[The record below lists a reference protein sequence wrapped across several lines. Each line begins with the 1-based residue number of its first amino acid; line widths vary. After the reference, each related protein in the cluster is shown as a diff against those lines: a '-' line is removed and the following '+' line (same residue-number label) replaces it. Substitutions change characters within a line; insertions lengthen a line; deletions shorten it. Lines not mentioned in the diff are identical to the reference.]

1 MDGVSAASSVIAV
14 ADLSAKVAVLC
25 FQYSKKVLHAQA
37 DIGRLQG
44 QVQRLDAVLQNA
56 RRLIE
61 GPNSQPLVAS
71 REAAKSLEEC
81 KAELERLRI
90 KLEPDPQRK
99 AMSRLGF
106 RALKW
111 PFSSQEIEGIMTRLE
126 GYQHTVTL
134 GLQIDQTYAQFPSLL
149 LAIAH

>member
-25 FQYSKKVLHAQA
+25 FQYSKEVLHAPA
-37 DIGRLQG
+37 DIRRLQS
-44 QVQRLDAVLQNA
+44 QVQRLDATFQHA

-81 KAELERLRI
+81 KAELEKLRM
-90 KLEPDPQRK
+90 KLKPDPKRK
-99 AMSRLGF
+99 AMSRLGL

-111 PFSSQEIEGIMTRLE
+111 PFSSQEIEGIATRLE

-134 GLQIDQTYAQFPSLL
+134 GLQIDQTYAQLPSPL
-149 LAIAH
+149 LATAY